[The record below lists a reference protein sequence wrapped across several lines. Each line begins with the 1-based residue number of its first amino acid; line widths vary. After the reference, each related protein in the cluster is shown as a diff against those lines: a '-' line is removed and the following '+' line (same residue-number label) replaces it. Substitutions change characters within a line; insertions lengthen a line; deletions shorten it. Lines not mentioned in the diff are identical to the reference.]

1 LISSGGN
8 IRRAAAY
15 LAAKEPL
22 MIDRRIADDTP
33 ETVNNEQD
41 DEGAQAQTVA
51 DEAMERNTSVLG
63 LSDTEKVS
71 GGIDD
76 DDTQD
81 LVDHMKQM
89 ESSGH
94 IDMDAFRGE
103 RNDDDEEGILG
114 DAAED

>member
-1 LISSGGN
+1 
-8 IRRAAAY
+8 
-15 LAAKEPL
+15 
-22 MIDRRIADDTP
+22 MIDRQTADDAP

-71 GGIDD
+71 GGFDD
-76 DDTQD
+76 DDAQD
-81 LVDHMKQM
+81 LVDHMNQM
-89 ESSGH
+89 ETSGR